1 MAAFEGAIDELDR
14 RGLIDRDRVGIIGF
28 SRTAFHVA
36 YTLTHSKYRFR
47 AATMADGFE
56 GGYLNYLLWRI
67 ADSEGVNGG
76 EPVGT
81 GLKSWLENSPGFRI
95 DAVSAPVRIEEY
107 SPHAFLGGWQ
117 WYSVMS
123 LLKKPVD
130 FIWIPRGTHL
140 LVKPWERL
148 TSQQG
153 NVDWFHFWL
162 SDGETCDAED
172 KATCARW
179 REFAALESPKGRRT
193 EGVSRDQGLAP
204 K

>member
-1 MAAFEGAIDELDR
+1 MPLEIQCRCTLCSIEAQLLSGLNRLDSRPVNALFSAFPALLE
-14 RGLIDRDRVGIIGF
+14 
-28 SRTAFHVA
+28 
-36 YTLTHSKYRFR
+36 HSTVRS
-47 AATMADGFE
+47 
-56 GGYLNYLLWRI
+56 LLSHLR
-67 ADSEGVNGG
+67 G

-95 DAVSAPVRIEEY
+95 DAISAPVRIEEY

-117 WYSVMS
+117 WYSLMS
-123 LLKKPVD
+123 LLRKPVD

-162 SDGETCDAED
+162 SDGEACDAED
-172 KATCARW
+172 KAICARW
-179 REFAALESPKGRRT
+179 RELAALESPK
-193 EGVSRDQGLAP
+193 SR
-204 K
+204 